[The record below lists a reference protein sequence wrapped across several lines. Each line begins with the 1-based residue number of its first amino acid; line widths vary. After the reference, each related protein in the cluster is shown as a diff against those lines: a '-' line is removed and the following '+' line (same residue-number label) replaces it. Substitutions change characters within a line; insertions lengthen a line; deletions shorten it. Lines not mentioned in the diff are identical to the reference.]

1 MANNEWLYS
10 TNDDDQK
17 GPVSAKELQRLAESG
32 ELRADDLVWK
42 EGMDEWVP
50 ANRLKGMTF
59 SAPSPEPSAS
69 RPQRGFDKAV
79 LKSTFEDAQKKAD
92 EAAGVLWF
100 LDLKFSR
107 FVSATIIRVVWSLY
121 LLFGTLGLALSVV
134 ASVFRYP
141 IFEALL
147 WSVLG
152 ILGFAFFTLMF
163 RVCLEALMIIF
174 RMAEHLRQMNDR
186 LASK

>member
-1 MANNEWLYS
+1 MAHDQWLYS
-10 TNDDDQK
+10 KGDDHQK

-32 ELRADDLVWK
+32 ELHADDLLWK
-42 EGMDEWVP
+42 EGMNEWLL
-50 ANRLKGMTF
+50 ASKLKGLKFPT
-59 SAPSPEPSAS
+59 AEPPAS
-69 RPQRGFDKAV
+69 RPPKTLDKDS
-79 LKSTFEDAQKKAD
+79 LKSTFEDARRKMD

>member
-1 MANNEWLYS
+1 MANDQWLYS

-32 ELRADDLVWK
+32 ELRPGDLVWK

-59 SAPSPEPSAS
+59 SVASPEPSAS
-69 RPQRGFDKAV
+69 RPPKGFDKEA

-107 FVSATIIRVVWSLY
+107 FVSATIIRVVWSVY
-121 LLFGTLGLALSVV
+121 LLLGTLGLALTVV
-134 ASVFRYP
+134 GSIFRYP

-163 RVCLEALMIIF
+163 RVCLEALMVIF
-174 RMAEHLRQMNDR
+174 RMAEHLREMNEK

>member
-1 MANNEWLYS
+1 MANNEWLS
-10 TNDDDQK
+10 SRGDDDQK
-17 GPVSAKELQRLAESG
+17 GPVSEKELHRLAESG

-50 ANRLKGMTF
+50 ANRLKGITF

-69 RPQRGFDKAV
+69 RPPKGFDKEA

-107 FVSATIIRVVWSLY
+107 FVAPTLMRVIWVLLLCEFTVILISTPIAWLFKGDEYSLRMMV
-121 LLFGTLGLALSVV
+121 LS
-134 ASVFRYP
+134 
-141 IFEALL
+141 IFFSALL
-147 WSVLG
+147 LVM
-152 ILGFAFFTLMF
+152 A
-163 RVCLEALMIIF
+163 RVSLEALMAIF
-174 RMAEHLRQMNDR
+174 RMAEHLREMNEK